1 MRSKAKILVHIFV
14 LLIAALLV
22 YLAALHG
29 GARRNVPLEELLV
42 EEAEL
47 SSAWETGA
55 QQKSD
60 SEWQLL
66 SQSDDDVVPGGA
78 AFSYATEAQS
88 RSWDIADGPIIN
100 EAVFRYRTPVL
111 AAMQFWIARPEL
123 FYLDELPNFS
133 AGSSDTDRY
142 PSNWKYQPAA
152 DQELVVCGMGNPS
165 RCSLWYYHVRYGQYV
180 VSVSF
185 FAPNEGISAEDF
197 QRITDRVNARLRQK
211 LD

>member
-22 YLAALHG
+22 YLVALH

-55 QQKSD
+55 QQESD

-66 SQSDDDVVPGGA
+66 SQSIDVVPGSA
-78 AFSYATEAQS
+78 AFSYATEAQG
-88 RSWDIADGPIIN
+88 RSWGRADGPIIN

-111 AAMQFWIARPEL
+111 AAMQLWIARPEL
-123 FYLDELPNFS
+123 FYFDELPNFS
-133 AGSSDTDRY
+133 ASSSGTDRY

-165 RCSLWYYHVRYGQYV
+165 RCSLWYYHVRYGQYI

-185 FAPNEGISAEDF
+185 FAPKEGISAEDF
-197 QRITDRVNARLRQK
+197 QRITDRVNARLAQK